1 MTLTADADIADE
13 VDVFGKSASDL
24 QTNIAITGDKIT
36 GTLKYVT
43 DFTGFSDNP
52 EEQEGNFLVIHCA
65 TDLPG
70 DTITAQLEGSD
81 PIELEEDGLAVFR
94 ITDTTKK
101 IIITAERGDET
112 VTKTY
117 SISDLVLQEE

>member
-1 MTLTADADIADE
+1 M
-13 VDVFGKSASDL
+13 
-24 QTNIAITGDKIT
+24 
-36 GTLKYVT
+36 
-43 DFTGFSDNP
+43 
-52 EEQEGNFLVIHCA
+52 IHCA

-70 DTITAQLEGSD
+70 DTIAAQLEGSD
-81 PIELEEDGLAVFR
+81 PIELEEDGLAIFR

-101 IIITAERGDET
+101 ITITAERGDET